1 MDRFLKTL
9 KVQVDLITEFFP
21 KLFISIVDIIEVFS
35 KKEIKV
41 HFKNGE
47 IVVVDLL
54 RGKK

>member
-1 MDRFLKTL
+1 M
-9 KVQVDLITEFFP
+9 
-21 KLFISIVDIIEVFS
+21 LFTSIVDIVEVLS

-54 RGKK
+54 RKKKDN